1 MAFPAKTSIDAYLT
15 DTFTLS
21 FHYKDSAGA
30 GVNLSSATIEM
41 DVRDSDKDPISQV
54 VWSTATSEIAVT
66 QGGSL
71 AEGQFTVTVPAS
83 GIERLGKRGTVISYF
98 YEVRTTQS
106 AVVDTL
112 VHGQFS
118 VYGEARP

>member
-1 MAFPAKTSIDAYLT
+1 MAFPAKASIEAYLT
-15 DTFTLS
+15 DTFSLS
-21 FHYKDSAGA
+21 FHYKDSGGT
-30 GVNLSSATIEM
+30 GVNLSSAVIEM
-41 DVRDSDKDPISQV
+41 DVRDSDKDPTSQV
-54 VWSTATSEIAVT
+54 VWSTATNEIAVT
-66 QGGSL
+66 QGGNL
-71 AEGQFTVTVPAS
+71 NVGQFTVTVPAS
-83 GIERLGKRGTVISYF
+83 GIERLGTRGTVTSYF